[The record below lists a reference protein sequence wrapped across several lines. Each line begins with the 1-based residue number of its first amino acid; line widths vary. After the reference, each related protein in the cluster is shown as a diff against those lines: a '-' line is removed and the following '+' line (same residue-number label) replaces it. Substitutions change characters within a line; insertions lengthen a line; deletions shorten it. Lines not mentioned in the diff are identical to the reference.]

1 MFQAPRRSE
10 PGTQRTMPHKPQH
23 PADTRREA
31 RLGVLAA
38 SCAYAI
44 WGLTPLYFKAMLE
57 VPALEII
64 GHRVVWSVVFL
75 LLLLRWKRQLADT
88 WQLARDR
95 AKLKLLALT
104 SALVIFNWFLF
115 VWAVNAGRVL
125 DTSLGY
131 FMMPLMYVLL
141 GRLFL
146 HERLSAAQWLAVGLA
161 VAGVGLR
168 VFDRGELPWVSVLI
182 ALSFGLYGLLRKREA
197 VDSFQGLLVETALAL
212 PLALVF
218 LAGLEVEGSG
228 HFGHG
233 ATATSWLL
241 VAAGPI
247 TAIPLLLFALG
258 ARRLRLTTMGFLQY
272 IGPTLTF
279 FLAVFVFAEAFSAL
293 QGAAFALIWV
303 GLAIYSFDAWR
314 RGGA

>member
-1 MFQAPRRSE
+1 MAKMGANGIANDATGRQARPSRTNRVLSALFPWPRTCEVFQAPRRSE

-141 GRLFL
+141 GRLF
-146 HERLSAAQWLAVGLA
+146 
-161 VAGVGLR
+161 
-168 VFDRGELPWVSVLI
+168 
-182 ALSFGLYGLLRKREA
+182 
-197 VDSFQGLLVETALAL
+197 
-212 PLALVF
+212 
-218 LAGLEVEGSG
+218 
-228 HFGHG
+228 
-233 ATATSWLL
+233 
-241 VAAGPI
+241 
-247 TAIPLLLFALG
+247 FA
-258 ARRLRLTTMGFLQY
+258 
-272 IGPTLTF
+272 
-279 FLAVFVFAEAFSAL
+279 
-293 QGAAFALIWV
+293 
-303 GLAIYSFDAWR
+303 
-314 RGGA
+314 

>member
-1 MFQAPRRSE
+1 MPRD
-10 PGTQRTMPHKPQH
+10 PHLVT
-23 PADTRREA
+23 DTRREA
-31 RLGVLAA
+31 RFGVLTA

-64 GHRVVWSVVFL
+64 GHRVLWSVVFL
-75 LLLLRWKRQLADT
+75 LLVLGWKRELVDT
-88 WQLARDR
+88 WRLARDG

-146 HERLSAAQWLAVGLA
+146 HERLSAAQWLAVGFA
-161 VAGVGLR
+161 GAGVALR
-168 VFDRGELPWVSVLI
+168 VFDRGELPWVSLLI
-182 ALSFGLYGLLRKREA
+182 ALSFGLYGLLRKREV

-212 PLALVF
+212 PLALLF
-218 LAGLEVEGSG
+218 LLWLEVSGAG
-228 HFGHG
+228 HFGHE
-233 ATATSWLL
+233 APATSWLL

-247 TAIPLLLFALG
+247 TAIPLLLFAMG
-258 ARRLRLTTMGFLQY
+258 ARRLRLATMGFLQY
-272 IGPTLTF
+272 IGPSLTF
-279 FLAVFVFAEAFSAL
+279 FLAVFVFAEAFSL
-293 QGAAFALIWV
+293 VQGIAFALIWV
-303 GLAIYSFDAWR
+303 GLAVYSFDAWR
-314 RGGA
+314 RAGA

>member
-1 MFQAPRRSE
+1 MPRD
-10 PGTQRTMPHKPQH
+10 PQLIAH
-23 PADTRREA
+23 TRREA
-31 RLGVLAA
+31 RYGVLAA

-44 WGLTPLYFKAMLE
+44 WGLTPLYFKAMLA

-75 LLLLRWKRQLADT
+75 LLLLGWKRQLADT
-88 WQLARDR
+88 WGLLRDK

-141 GRLFL
+141 GHLFL
-146 HERLSAAQWLAVGLA
+146 HERLSAAQWLAVGFA
-161 VAGVGLR
+161 ASGVGLR
-168 VFDRGELPWVSVLI
+168 VFDRGELPWVSLLI

-212 PLALVF
+212 PFALVF
-218 LAGLEVEGSG
+218 LLWLEASGTG

-233 ATATSWLL
+233 SPGTSWLL
-241 VAAGPI
+241 AAAGPI

-258 ARRLRLTTMGFLQY
+258 ARRLRLSALGFLQY

-279 FLAVFVFAEAFSAL
+279 FLAVFVFAEVFSAL
-293 QGAAFALIWV
+293 QGLAFALIWA
-303 GLAIYSFDAWR
+303 GLAVYSLDALR
-314 RGGA
+314 RGG